1 MEAMVYRLLSED
13 IKLVHLLT
21 LITNHI
27 ILILNISQEF
37 NRIQRK
43 TNQLIKTKYC

>member
-1 MEAMVYRLLSED
+1 MEVIAYRPLSED

-27 ILILNISQEF
+27 ILMHSISQEF
-37 NRIQRK
+37 DRIHVK
-43 TNQLIKTKYC
+43 TNQLVKTK